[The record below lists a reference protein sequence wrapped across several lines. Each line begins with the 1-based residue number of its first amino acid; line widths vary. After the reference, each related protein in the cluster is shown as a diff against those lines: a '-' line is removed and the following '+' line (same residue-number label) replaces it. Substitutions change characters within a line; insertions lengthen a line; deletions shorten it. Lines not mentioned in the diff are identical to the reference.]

1 MILAKCFFCLMD
13 FVWTRKGGRQYI
25 AHHEDNT
32 AAVYVPLPNGTMSV
46 IAHRAAGDTQK
57 TLEVAMCPSGNS
69 TGSLY
74 QMKEKAEK
82 WHDSLTAGRLH
93 C

>member
-1 MILAKCFFCLMD
+1 MILVECFFHLMD

-32 AAVYVPLPNGTMSV
+32 AAVYVPLPDGTMSV
-46 IAHRAAGDTQK
+46 IAHRAADDAQK
-57 TLEVAMCPSGNS
+57 TLGVVICPSGNS
-69 TGSLY
+69 TGSLC
-74 QMKEKAEK
+74 QMKEKAQK
-82 WHDSLTAGRLH
+82 WRDSLTAGRLH